1 MVHGFS
7 TASYVSP
14 EKHPRYPTV
23 HLRVTL
29 LAANMEQQQEIGGAQ
44 ALLQLGTK
52 IKEDEDDL
60 NPSADDA
67 LAAPAHEVDNL
78 IQEPKADPDDDY
90 SDAKTTNQQINDAV
104 EAAVM
109 RYVGGTLDG
118 GENTAKKASKRRT
131 HTDDIMS
138 NIQDYQWDRF
148 LEEDVAGQQE
158 QFETYESASLST
170 KLLPKRKKRRAGPVS
185 YHDESQGEIDPELAG
200 LDSTSEHDQL
210 VHAAIMGAGELA
222 KQLGSGTLS
231 DQDVQHSLNHLPPH
245 QAQQVLAAASAAA
258 AGQTQTTELVAAINQ
273 LAQAASSLSRG
284 LGKGRMAP
292 PKTKK
297 PMKKNLKSSTGGV
310 VAIPSPLN
318 GVGTAP
324 VARRTEFAELTSVDA
339 LIQEASAQACD
350 WMNNSNMH
358 SATGGSGPRIFSEEE
373 IAAVEHFI
381 SGYCHLH
388 KLTREDICNRI
399 WANERTKDNFWESLT
414 KVLPYRSHA
423 SVYKHVRRQYHVFQ
437 VRGKWTKEDDEL
449 LAKLAL
455 TREGHWKEIGEMMGR
470 MPEDCR
476 DRWRNYVKCGEN
488 RALNKWTEDE
498 EAKLREI
505 VVEMITHAPP
515 LKDRAV
521 SINWTL
527 VSEKM
532 DGARSRIQCR
542 YKWNKLLKRESIAR
556 VSLMDPSTKV
566 WLFNKIQDFEFPNSE
581 SIDWD
586 YIVHLFH
593 EEHKQN
599 HDGKRVE
606 ELLWTA
612 ADFKVGFEKMKTS
625 IKDHRKLPLPVLLE
639 KLTDG
644 VYGNQVMMGPHSTN
658 AFSKANNIKKQPL
671 RAPTAKHEG
680 SKKLLPLYNSTE
692 KGVKGPDLQAL
703 VEDEATSIANAAV
716 AAVSASVDEHDTQ
729 QQEYSLWR

>member
-1 MVHGFS
+1 
-7 TASYVSP
+7 
-14 EKHPRYPTV
+14 
-23 HLRVTL
+23 
-29 LAANMEQQQEIGGAQ
+29 MEQQQDIGGAQ

-52 IKEDEDDL
+52 IKDDEEDL
-60 NPSADDA
+60 NASADDG
-67 LAAPAHEVDNL
+67 LSAPAHDVDNL
-78 IQEPKADPDDDY
+78 IQEPKNDHDDDFA
-90 SDAKTTNQQINDAV
+90 DAKTTNQQINDAV

-118 GENTAKKASKRRT
+118 AETHPKKTSKRRT

-148 LEEDVAGQQE
+148 LEEDVSGQQE
-158 QFETYESASLST
+158 HFDSYDSASLST
-170 KLLPKRKKRRAGPVS
+170 KLLPKRKKRRTGPVS
-185 YHDESQGEIDPELAG
+185 AYHDEGQAEIDPELAG

-258 AGQTQTTELVAAINQ
+258 VGQPQTTELAAAINQ
-273 LAQAASSLSRG
+273 LAQAASSLSKG

-292 PKTKK
+292 PKGKK
-297 PMKKNLKSSTGGV
+297 PIKKSAKNGPSGIVGLS
-310 VAIPSPLN
+310 SPL
-318 GVGTAP
+318 GGAGAVP
-324 VARRTEFAELTSVDA
+324 VAHRSEFAELTSVDA
-339 LIQEASAQACD
+339 LIQEASSQACD
-350 WMNNSNMH
+350 WMNSSGIH
-358 SATGGSGPRIFSEEE
+358 AATGGSGPRIFSEEE

-381 SGYCHLH
+381 NGYCHLH

-423 SVYKHVRRQYHVFQ
+423 SVYKHVRRQYHVFE

-476 DRWRNYVKCGEN
+476 DRWRNYVKCGDN
-488 RALNKWTEDE
+488 RALNKWTDEE

-505 VVEMITHAPP
+505 VVEMITQAPP
-515 LKDRAV
+515 MKERAV

-532 DGARSRIQCR
+532 DGVRSRIQCR

-556 VSLMDPSTKV
+556 VSLMDPGTKV
-566 WLFNKIQDFEFPNSE
+566 WLFNKIQDFEFPNTE
-581 SIDWD
+581 SIDWE

-612 ADFKVGFEKMKTS
+612 ADFKVGFDKMKMS
-625 IKDHRKLPLPVLLE
+625 IKDHRKLPLAVLLE
-639 KLTDG
+639 KLMDG
-644 VYGNQVMMGPHSTN
+644 VYGDQMMVDRHTTN
-658 AFSKANNIKKQPL
+658 AFSKANGLKKQPL
-671 RAPTAKHEG
+671 RASGGKHEV
-680 SKKLLPLYNSTE
+680 SKKLLPLYNSGE
-692 KGVKGPDLQAL
+692 KGPKGLGPQSL

-716 AAVSASVDEHDTQ
+716 AAVSASVDEQDTQ